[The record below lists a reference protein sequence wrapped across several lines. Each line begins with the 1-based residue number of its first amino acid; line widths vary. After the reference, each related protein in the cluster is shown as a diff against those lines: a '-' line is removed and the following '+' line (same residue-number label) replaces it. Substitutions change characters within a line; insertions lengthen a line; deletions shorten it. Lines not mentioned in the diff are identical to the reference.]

1 MPWIT
6 TFLLSLI
13 LLLQYPLW
21 LGKGS
26 WPHLQKVEHEFQI
39 QKQKNAELKVRN
51 TAMEAEIQD
60 LKRGYDAIEERARSE
75 LGMVKPKEI
84 LYEYL
89 TPPSDHT
96 VLVVPMPD
104 KQPVT
109 SQENHVAPISHP
121 KPNKRPVARALSP
134 VQAATKKPEPVRQP
148 ENNVDAE
155 EPLSLRNPSY

>member
-96 VLVVPMPD
+96 VLVVPMPE

-109 SQENHVAPISHP
+109 PPENRAAPTHPMHP
-121 KPNKRPVARALSP
+121 KQNKRPG
-134 VQAATKKPEPVRQP
+134 AATLPSVAKKPEVHQTK
-148 ENNVDAE
+148 NSIDTE
-155 EPLSLRNPSY
+155 EPLSLRNPHY

>member
-6 TFLLSLI
+6 TFLLTLI

-26 WPHLQKVEHEFQI
+26 WPHLQRVEHEFQI
-39 QKQKNAELKVRN
+39 QKQKNAELKLRN

-96 VLVVPMPD
+96 VLVVPMPETP
-104 KQPVT
+104 PV
-109 SQENHVAPISHP
+109 SAKANHVAPSTP
-121 KPNKRPVARALSP
+121 STSNKRSTATAPVPAS
-134 VQAATKKPEPVRQP
+134 KKPESVIPSQEP
-148 ENNVDAE
+148 VDAE
-155 EPLSLRNPSY
+155 EPLSLRNPNY